1 MAELFYFALTGGFCL
16 VGILYARALERM
28 AS

>member
-16 VGILYARALERM
+16 VCILYARSLDRM